1 MSLGSVVFNLQWVS
15 LKIAWMKV
23 ASFNVNSLRARL
35 PIVLRWLSEH
45 QPDILCVQE
54 TKVQDVDFPSE
65 AFDEAGYKYVFKG
78 QKSHNGVAVFSR
90 SEITNVEFGFD
101 DEPRDRARLI
111 KAEIDGIVIVN
122 TYIPQGYSPES
133 EKFEYKLEWFR
144 RLSEFFECNF
154 KPSVPV
160 IWLGDFNVAP
170 EAIDIYDPEGLWGH
184 VCFHPEVHKVLAEV
198 MEWGFVDIF
207 RTHCKEPGQYTFWDY
222 RLRNSFGRNLG
233 WRLDHIMATRS
244 LAKRSTTSY
253 IDRQPRLADRPS
265 DHTPIV
271 AEFDW

>member
-78 QKSHNGVAVFSR
+78 QKSYNGVAVFSR

-244 LAKRSTTSY
+244 LAKRSTASY